1 MFAYNIN
8 MFGLKPSLHNEF
20 AVMALKTAFVFVV
33 GIFLYDIL
41 KVIEKDLIKG
51 EPERELEHMTH
62 SKLFHF
68 AAIFLTDL
76 LAIYVIYLIFRI
88 KP

>member
-1 MFAYNIN
+1 MFAYYIN
-8 MFGLKPSLHNEF
+8 MFGLNPSLHNEF
-20 AVMALKTAFVFVV
+20 AIKALKTAFVFVV
-33 GIFLYDIL
+33 GVILYDIL

-51 EPERELEHMTH
+51 EPEKELEHMTR
-62 SKLFHF
+62 SKFFHF
-68 AAIFLTDL
+68 GAIFLTDL